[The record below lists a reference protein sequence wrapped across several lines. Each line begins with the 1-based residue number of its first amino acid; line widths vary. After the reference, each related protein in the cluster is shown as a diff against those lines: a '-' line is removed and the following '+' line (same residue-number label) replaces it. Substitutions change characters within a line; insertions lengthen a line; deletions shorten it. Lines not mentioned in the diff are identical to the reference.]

1 VIGTRVEGIERKE
14 KALKKLLIA
23 FMTLTAFFVAAP
35 QPASAFP
42 GGSFLITCRFVKF
55 AEIDP
60 LTGMAS
66 HEHTF
71 AGNLGVK
78 MHSTKR
84 QLLNQRTN
92 CSDPKDHSAY
102 WVPTFMKDGKR
113 LTPYQVNAYYV
124 GRGVDR
130 VAFPNNYVV
139 RSTDVRY
146 ACSND
151 PSGSW
156 NPINCGSGTA
166 QFNVTFFSKRYPE
179 VHMMFKYPTNS
190 LIGAMASSDHMG
202 DPRHGDMFPAFAKGH
217 LQDLIRNCL
226 NAGRTCGRING

>member
-1 VIGTRVEGIERKE
+1 MIVSL
-14 KALKKLLIA
+14 ALATML
-23 FMTLTAFFVAAP
+23 VATP
-35 QPASAFP
+35 QPAGAFP

-55 AEIDP
+55 GEFDP
-60 LTGMAS
+60 LTGKMS
-66 HEHTF
+66 HQHTF

-78 MHSTKR
+78 MKSTKQ
-84 QLLNQRTN
+84 QLLTQSTN

-102 WVPTFMKDGKR
+102 SVPTFTKGGQK
-113 LTPYQVNAYYV
+113 LKPYQMNAYYV

-139 RSTDVRY
+139 KSSDVRY

-151 PSGSW
+151 SSGSP
-156 NPINCGSGTA
+156 NPIDCGSGTA
-166 QFNVTFFSKRYPE
+166 QFNVTFFSKRFPE

-190 LIGAMASSDHMG
+190 LIGATASSDMMG
-202 DPRHGDMFPAFAKGH
+202 DPRHGDMFPAWSSGH
-217 LQDLIRNCL
+217 LQQLIRDCL